1 MRILETGFTSP
12 DSTQAMAV
20 DAGLTPK
27 NQAPPQTKP
36 PKPSLKTKPRRKS
49 TESVKWSI
57 ITMILKLS

>member
-1 MRILETGFTSP
+1 
-12 DSTQAMAV
+12 MAG

-27 NQAPPQTKP
+27 NKPKKQAQNQAPKTKP
-36 PKPSLKTKPRRKS
+36 QNQAQKTKPRRKS